1 MDDNKIKSL
10 APLKNM
16 PKLRSLL
23 ASGNQV
29 TDLSPLQKLKLE
41 WVIMN
46 DNKIQDLT
54 PLKNHPTL
62 EYLYVED
69 NLIKDIAVLDTI
81 PHLTEVYLANN
92 PLNDRAEQVVE
103 QLEKKGVVVSLV
115 SDDTDQAQ

>member
-1 MDDNKIKSL
+1 MH
-10 APLKNM
+10 
-16 PKLRSLL
+16 KLTSLL

-29 TDLSPLQKLKLE
+29 TDLIPLQKLKLE

-62 EYLYVED
+62 EYLYVEN
-69 NLIKDIAVLDTI
+69 NLIEDISVLETI

-92 PLNDRAEQVVE
+92 PLNDRAEQVVKK
-103 QLEKKGVVVSLV
+103 LEKKGVLVSLV
-115 SDDTDQAQ
+115 SDEADQAK